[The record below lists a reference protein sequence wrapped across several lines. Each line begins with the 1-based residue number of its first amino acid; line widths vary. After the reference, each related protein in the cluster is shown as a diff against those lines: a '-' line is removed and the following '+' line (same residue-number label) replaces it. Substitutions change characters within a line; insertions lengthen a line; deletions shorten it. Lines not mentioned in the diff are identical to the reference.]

1 MATPHMIQNG
11 SDNITSSEPL
21 YVGQRSHYTG
31 NDSTHPYLLSS
42 LTTFLPEYLT

>member
-1 MATPHMIQNG
+1 MCRSITKNG

-21 YVGQRSHYTG
+21 YVGPRSHYSG
-31 NDSTHPYLLSS
+31 NDLTHPYLLS